1 MRSRWMFAAALL
13 VAVAAAGRAQQAQ
26 PPKPA
31 AAQQT
36 KPVTPLERGAAR
48 YQRYCAA
55 CHGKDADGNG
65 VMASS
70 LRQAPPDLRRIAERN
85 GGRFD
90 RNEIANAIDGRRMAR
105 THGSEDSPVWGWRGM
120 RARKGTAG
128 TPTPS
133 MLDMLAYLESI
144 QIQPAAKPKG

>member
-1 MRSRWMFAAALL
+1 MFAAALL

-26 PPKPA
+26 SPQPA
-31 AAQQT
+31 AGQPT
-36 KPVTPLERGAAR
+36 TPATQIELGAAR
-48 YQRYCAA
+48 FQRYCSA
-55 CHGKDADGNG
+55 CHGPDADGKG

-90 RNEIANAIDGRRMAR
+90 RAEVANMIDGRRMAR
-105 THGSEDSPVWGWRGM
+105 AHGAEDRPVWGWRGL

-128 TPTPS
+128 TPTPR
-133 MLDMLAYLESI
+133 MLEMLAYLESI
-144 QIQPAAKPKG
+144 QIQPQAKPKS